1 MLHLHQR
8 HGNPNTANSLWAV
21 PRVQSP
27 VWDHTHQKCNT
38 HLSQKPWVCRK
49 LEVNGHWWISPGKPA
64 WIWKQEE
71 FFYAAHSAGGEKL
84 LPPPGQQGCL
94 AVAARQQ
101 RWAHVECQRFYKRQK
116 GGWRREGWGGME
128 TVALHSHSEYSSVCS
143 SFCLEPARSRFFP
156 QVLVLF
162 MITEVMW
169 TVTENGLLNPTAVG
183 LLSCSVSAG

>member
-8 HGNPNTANSLWAV
+8 HGNPNTANSLWTV

-49 LEVNGHWWISPGKPA
+49 LEVNGHWLISPGKPV

-84 LPPPGQQGCL
+84 LLPSRP
-94 AVAARQQ
+94 ARVLGSSCKTAETGAHGVSEVLQ
-101 RWAHVECQRFYKRQK
+101 RAE
-116 GGWRREGWGGME
+116 GWLRREGWGGME
-128 TVALHSHSEYSSVCS
+128 SVALHSHSEYSSVCS
-143 SFCLEPARSRFFP
+143 SFCLEPARSRFFF
-156 QVLVLF
+156 LRYWFCL
-162 MITEVMW
+162 W
-169 TVTENGLLNPTAVG
+169 LLKLCGP
-183 LLSCSVSAG
+183 LLKMFY